1 MLRDFRIS
9 ALHTL
14 LNSATLLIFRKNL
27 ICNAL
32 QFYVLNN
39 LQLTLNDCEMIWI
52 KLRDSNLII
61 STIYRHPKND
71 AQVFIDALNTILK
84 KVKSNK
90 VFIVGDFNLNIKSL
104 PDLRFTDRHASEY
117 LGMLISNGY
126 YPLINV
132 PTRVTDSSS
141 TIIDHVITNNHT
153 HSISSGVIKSKT
165 DLTDH
170 FPIFCTISNVT
181 LKRSYKS
188 TFRRDFSMFNA
199 DDFCNH
205 LNNGI
210 NSFFLTISYIN
221 GNNFDDLF
229 DQFLQ
234 LLTNAITL

>member
-1 MLRDFRIS
+1 
-9 ALHTL
+9 
-14 LNSATLLIFRKNL
+14 
-27 ICNAL
+27 
-32 QFYVLNN
+32 
-39 LQLTLNDCEMIWI
+39 
-52 KLRDSNLII
+52 
-61 STIYRHPKND
+61 
-71 AQVFIDALNTILK
+71 
-84 KVKSNK
+84 
-90 VFIVGDFNLNIKSL
+90 
-104 PDLRFTDRHASEY
+104 
-117 LGMLISNGY
+117 MLISNGY
-126 YPLINV
+126 YPLINE
-132 PTRVTDSSS
+132 PTRVTDNSS
-141 TIIDHVITNNHT
+141 TMIDHVITNNHT

-170 FPIFCTISNVT
+170 FSIFCTISNVT

-188 TFRRDFSMFNA
+188 TFRHDFSMFNA

>member
-32 QFYVLNN
+32 QFSVLNN
-39 LQLTLNDCEMIWI
+39 LQLNVNECEKIWI
-52 KLRDSNLII
+52 KLHDSNLII

-71 AQVFIDALNTILK
+71 AQVFIDALNTTLK

-117 LGMLISNGY
+117 LDMLISNGY
-126 YPLINV
+126 NPLINV
-132 PTRVTDSSS
+132 PTRVTDNSS
-141 TIIDHVITNNHT
+141 TIIDHVITKNHT

-221 GNNFDDLF
+221 GNNFDDIF